1 MTTSYPTN
9 IDTLTNPAPGDS
21 EVTVSH
27 SGQHSNANDAI
38 EAIETQVGTTA
49 QETALNV
56 ATTRGK
62 MQNHITNHP
71 SGASLS
77 IVTKG
82 GTFIAPTG
90 LINAAVWRAPFACT
104 VTFVRMFVRT
114 PGATACVGKAQK
126 RTSAATIVDL
136 CPNISTSLNLQWVW
150 FGAPS
155 IINTAFAVGDT
166 LEIQYV
172 SGSPPA
178 QVSIQVDFSVP

>member
-1 MTTSYPTN
+1 M
-9 IDTLTNPAPGDS
+9 
-21 EVTVSH
+21 SH

-62 MQNHITNHP
+62 LQNHITNHP
-71 SGASLS
+71 AGAALS

-82 GTFIAPTG
+82 GTFVAPTG
-90 LINAAVWRAPFACT
+90 LINTAVWRAPFACT
-104 VTFVRMFVRT
+104 VTAVRMHVKT
-114 PGATACVGKAQK
+114 AGATACVGKAQK
-126 RTSAATIVDL
+126 RTGAATIVDL
-136 CPNISTSLNLQWVW
+136 CTAISTTTNHTWIDGTGL
-150 FGAPS
+150 
-155 IINTAFAVGDT
+155 INTAFAVGNT
-166 LEIQYV
+166 LEIQYT